1 MIEAY
6 AIGVAATL
14 EDGVTP
20 PLLRIIDSLMK
31 ANALMLDFAENVRRM
46 SRAGLSLSGSLGKA
60 AEASTALGDSS
71 AGLTRASYV
80 LDTMAA
86 SSADLARNLAAAR
99 TEGAGMLPTGGGGGG
114 GSGGSGSSRSSRN
127 NRTGKAAAGAAAL
140 TILGGV
146 YENARLDDTNASAV
160 ATSQLNPAD
169 WASGMADLRKR
180 EMEYASKYAYASGGR
195 IAPFAEAMLEGSRL
209 LRTLPAAKQ
218 GEMMDTVMPYAA
230 LEAKLKGVPL
240 PEAVQAFVGL
250 AHQAGAYS
258 KDKAAPL
265 FESMVQASLTSHASL
280 SQIARAASY
289 ALPALHAAG
298 ANSSDVMMLIA
309 TMMQGG
315 IMNTKSGT
323 WLNAMAMNAL
333 PNTLGS
339 GLFKN
344 GAQNN
349 ALHMLGL
356 YKGNKSQFYKNGN
369 MDLMQLV
376 SILAQDRTHMEPL
389 KFNALLK
396 QSFGTQGQRA
406 ASFFSE
412 DTTLGNL
419 TALQGLKSQEQNPNL
434 VRDMLRQ
441 MSPIAKADQT
451 IANANITLMNAT
463 TTFMGPVN
471 AILDG
476 ASSFFSKTAPLADQ
490 HPVLAGAGIATGAFA
505 AMVAG
510 KMALGAVAEAAG
522 IAAAVLT
529 GPVLAAIA
537 GAAAIAAGAWWIH
550 NNATTKGDMAAM
562 NPGYHRPDAG
572 DPNIRTPAGEAER
585 ARLMKEYGM
594 QPTIHVHNH
603 IDSKEVASVLIPHK
617 SIGPSGFNQSA
628 HPMPP
633 GMNLGWGS
641 N

>member
-1 MIEAY
+1 
-6 AIGVAATL
+6 
-14 EDGVTP
+14 
-20 PLLRIIDSLMK
+20 
-31 ANALMLDFAENVRRM
+31 
-46 SRAGLSLSGSLGKA
+46 
-60 AEASTALGDSS
+60 
-71 AGLTRASYV
+71 
-80 LDTMAA
+80 
-86 SSADLARNLAAAR
+86 
-99 TEGAGMLPTGGGGGG
+99 
-114 GSGGSGSSRSSRN
+114 
-127 NRTGKAAAGAAAL
+127 L

-356 YKGNKSQFYKNGN
+356 YKGNKSQFYKNGS

-412 DTTLGNL
+412 DTTLSNL

-510 KMALGAVAEAAG
+510 KMALGAVAAG
-522 IAAAVLT
+522 GWHCGCRANRS
-529 GPVLAAIA
+529 GA
-537 GAAAIAAGAWWIH
+537 GRDCRRCRDCRWRVVDTQQCHDQRRHGR
-550 NNATTKGDMAAM
+550 DE
-562 NPGYHRPDAG
+562 PRLS
-572 DPNIRTPAGEAER
+572 PAGC
-585 ARLMKEYGM
+585 G
-594 QPTIHVHNH
+594 
-603 IDSKEVASVLIPHK
+603 
-617 SIGPSGFNQSA
+617 
-628 HPMPP
+628 
-633 GMNLGWGS
+633 
-641 N
+641 

>member
-1 MIEAY
+1 MLEAY

-14 EDGVTP
+14 EDNVTP

-31 ANALMLDFAENVRRM
+31 ANTLMLDFAENVRRM

-99 TEGAGMLPTGGGGGG
+99 TEGAGMLPTGGGGG
-114 GSGGSGSSRSSRN
+114 GSSRSSRN

-344 GAQNN
+344 GAQNK

-356 YKGNKSQFYKNGN
+356 YKGNKSQFYKNGS

-376 SILAQDRTHMEPL
+376 SILAEDRTHMEPL

-412 DTTLGNL
+412 DTTLANL

-441 MSPIAKADQT
+441 MSSIAKADQT

-490 HPVLAGAGIATGAFA
+490 HPILAGAGIATGAFA
-505 AMVAG
+505 TYVAG
-510 KMALGAVAEAAG
+510 KMALGAVADAAG

-529 GPVLAAIA
+529 GPVLLTIAA
-537 GAAAIAAGAWWIH
+537 AAAIAAGGWWVH
-550 NNATTKGDMAAM
+550 NNMHIKSDNAAM

-628 HPMPP
+628 QPMPP